1 MARLPQQ
8 TAARAGTV
16 ALVNGYRTANS
27 LDLGQV
33 YRARPK
39 QIAVPSVFIDRISE
53 DADAFTREE
62 SQRTVRVSVRIV
74 WGLYDAGEAVDQRD
88 AFVDGF
94 YAHVTDNY
102 HAFGGNAEC
111 NWIGVTDDP
120 FWTPEWIEGDEERYM
135 TEITLEG
142 RAST

>member
-1 MARLPQQ
+1 MARLPLQ

-74 WGLYDAGEAVDQRD
+74 WGLYDAGEAVD
-88 AFVDGF
+88 
-94 YAHVTDNY
+94 HY

>member
-1 MARLPQQ
+1 MARLPLQ
-8 TAARAGTV
+8 TAARAGTIT
-16 ALVNGYRTANS
+16 LVDGYRASVN

-39 QIAVPSVFIDRISE
+39 QIKTPSVFIDRIVE
-53 DADAFTREE
+53 DTDAFTAEE
-62 SQRTVRVSVRIV
+62 SQRVVRVSVRIV
-74 WGLYDAGEAVDQRD
+74 WGLYDAGDAVDQRD
-88 AFVDGF
+88 RFVDGF
-94 YAHVTDNY
+94 YGWVMDHY

-120 FWTPEWIEGDEERYM
+120 DWTPEWIEGDESRYM